1 MKKQSKLAEPQA
13 LLSYL
18 PDYTIYLNLP
28 CVLTLSKTL
37 RVGMPYMYHEGQ
49 KTFAI
54 RLLHVWDSDGF
65 VYLRIQNMQTGQ
77 VYKISSILKDDTEF
91 ILWEIAS
98 LDYLMNL
105 TMQPNKKSGT
115 S

>member
-1 MKKQSKLAEPQA
+1 MNELSQPIKPPADKDL

-18 PDYTIYLNLP
+18 PDYTVYLNLP

-37 RVGMPYMYHEGQ
+37 RVGMPYMYHEGL
-49 KTFAI
+49 KTFPI

-65 VYLRIQNMQTGQ
+65 VYLRIQNLETGK
-77 VYKISSILKDDTEF
+77 VHEISRLLHADTGYC
-91 ILWEIAS
+91 LWEIAS

-105 TMQPNKKSGT
+105 
-115 S
+115 